1 MFFFFSFMKHC
12 GRALK
17 SLKYHEFGIMFKKL
31 IIFAFNLLDSIEAV
45 EFIGV

>member
-12 GRALK
+12 GRVLK
-17 SLKYHEFGIMFKKL
+17 CLKYREFGIMFKKR
-31 IIFAFNLLDSIEAV
+31 IIFAFNLLDSIEAD